1 MVQKEADED
10 VLKLVEEQK
19 VNYLFL
25 LFIFEGKTTDIHLL
39 IEHTLL
45 IGSLLLSEGKRGCY
59 HKNTSTR
66 ETNRS
71 KATTGVGNRAI
82 ERAVAGPETFR
93 R

>member
-45 IGSLLLSEGKRGCY
+45 IGWLLLSEGKRGCY